1 MTNREIDALVAE
13 KVMGFDLVHSDLGSF
28 WTPMISHPFS
38 IGGKPAGTMP
48 AELPHYSTN
57 IADAFRVVEKVAE
70 YDRLGF
76 RIEHLCENSGEKWIA
91 RFPTTSVPDCEEMD
105 PDANEAEADTAPL
118 AICLAALKA
127 VGVKAQ
133 EGE

>member
-13 KVMGFDLVHSDLGSF
+13 KVMGWKPRDSEFVPWVDSEGTGVSCL
-28 WTPMISHPFS
+28 PEFS
-38 IGGKPAGTMP
+38 YDV
-48 AELPHYSTN
+48 AE
-57 IADAFRVVEKVAE
+57 AWRVVEEVAE

-76 RIEHLCENSGEKWIA
+76 SIEHLCENSGEKWIA
-91 RFPTTSVPDCEEMD
+91 HFPTTSVPDCEEMD
-105 PDANEAEADTAPL
+105 PDANEAEADTAPM

-127 VGVKAQ
+127 VGVRAQ